1 MFIFSDVFCGF
12 LKIFVKIMFYI
23 FIYCNNLTIFSYSQP
38 KLVLKNAKLLV
49 HRWLLLK
56 IVKISRSI
64 KRLFCHD
71 WRKPNSFS
79 LSILLKQQKQKLLNE
94 IFIQTG
100 FSFHFLRV
108 ETEIYRFTLT
118 VSFFHSRKLDR
129 FAFII

>member
-1 MFIFSDVFCGF
+1 VLIFSDVFCGV

-79 LSILLKQQKQKLLNE
+79 LSILLKQQKLLNE

-100 FSFHFLRV
+100 FSFLFLRV

-118 VSFFHSRKLDR
+118 VSFFHSSKLDR
-129 FAFII
+129 FAFIV